1 MTDIYKWLFGAR
13 GRAGVAAPMEPLPD
27 ELLPYRATIEAS
39 VKPIIAGTVLEG
51 PPINATGSQ
60 LGGKPW
66 WPAGLDYPHDLD
78 GQPLFLLAQINFAET
93 EPLDGFPAAG
103 LLQVFIAAG
112 DLYGANLDDLTK
124 PNGFHAV
131 LHTDLAQRQI
141 NPALADARALPEPQ
155 IYLPLQEPLRAR
167 AIALTRD
174 AMPVD
179 IFDYRFETLLADI
192 AADNDL
198 AQLYADWHAAAPIR
212 LGGYPSFTQEDPRVF
227 HPGLGDVNLL
237 TIDTTD
243 GIMWGDCGIGQFLMH
258 EADLKQRDFRRVAY
272 NWDCC

>member
-1 MTDIYKWLFGAR
+1 MTDIYTWLYGAR

-27 ELLPYRATIEAS
+27 ELLPFRSAIEAT
-39 VKPIIAGTVLEG
+39 VKPIIAGAVLEG
-51 PPINATGSQ
+51 PPTKPTGSQ
-60 LGGKPW
+60 LGGRPW
-66 WPAGLDYPHDLD
+66 WPAALGYPQDSE
-78 GQPLFLLAQINFAET
+78 GRALFLLAQINFAET
-93 EPLDGFPAAG
+93 EPLIGFPASG

-112 DLYGANLDDLTK
+112 DLYGANLDDPRK

-131 LHTDLAQRQI
+131 LHTDLTQR
-141 NPALADARALPEPQ
+141 PTVPGGVDARALVDPQ
-155 IYLPLQEPLRAR
+155 VYLPLQEPLRAR

-179 IFDYRFETLLADI
+179 IFDYRFERLLPEI
-192 AADNDL
+192 AGDEAL
-198 AQLYADWHAAAPIR
+198 AELYAEWHMAVAIR

-227 HPGLGDVNLL
+227 QPNLGDVNLL

-243 GIMWGDCGIGQFLMH
+243 GIMWGDSGIGQFLMQD
-258 EADLKQRDFRRVAY
+258 ADLKRRDFSRVAY